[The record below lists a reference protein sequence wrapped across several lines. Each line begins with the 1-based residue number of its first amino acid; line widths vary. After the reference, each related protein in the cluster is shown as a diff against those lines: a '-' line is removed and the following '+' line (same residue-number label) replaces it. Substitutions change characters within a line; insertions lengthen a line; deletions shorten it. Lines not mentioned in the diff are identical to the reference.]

1 MGSIAAVTDVH
12 EHRFAITR
20 IIVET
25 VEVPVRMFGA
35 NSDGAAR
42 QYVESLLNR
51 GGLSWDC
58 SSERVDIKRMY
69 SVPVWAVD
77 RVDDES

>member
-1 MGSIAAVTDVH
+1 MTDVH
-12 EHRFAITR
+12 EHRFSVTR

-42 QYVESLLNR
+42 QYVESLLTR